1 MKLKSIYFVR
11 HGESMANVDLNE
23 YKLKPDHAIAL
34 TELGHEQAENTGKFF
49 AQHFEDLREKQGILP
64 SIRLWQ
70 SPYLRTRQTAEG
82 ILKHCNQFIS
92 SKREDTMLVEQQFGL
107 FDGLT
112 IEEQKKKYP
121 IEYAHYLH
129 NLKHQG
135 KYWASFPQGE
145 SPLNVDVRTRHMQGT
160 FSRDAEKHNIEHIIV
175 VSHGITTRVMTMRY
189 LHQTYEYYD
198 AESNPKNGSVR
209 LLNCE
214 KGPWE
219 DKSYI
224 HIPS

>member
-1 MKLKSIYFVR
+1 MKLQQIYFVR
-11 HGESMANVDLNE
+11 HGESMANVDLKE
-23 YKLKPDHAIAL
+23 YQLKPDHAIAL
-34 TELGHEQAENTGKFF
+34 TDLGHQQAESTGKFF
-49 AQHFEDLREKQGILP
+49 AQYFEDMAKDLGELP
-64 SIRLWQ
+64 HIRLWQ

-82 ILKHCNQFIS
+82 ILKHCQQHIS

-112 IEEQKKKYP
+112 VKEQKQKYP
-121 IEYAHYLH
+121 IEYAHYSH
-129 NLKHQG
+129 NLTHQG

-145 SPLNVDVRTRHMQGT
+145 SPFNVDTRTRHMQGT
-160 FSRDAEKHNIEHIIV
+160 FARDAEKHNIEHIIV

-189 LHQTYEYYD
+189 LHQNYEFYD
-198 AESNPKNGSVR
+198 AERNPENGSIR
-209 LLNCE
+209 LLSGE

-219 DKSYI
+219 DKGYI